1 TADEVKQW
9 SRDEG
14 REALKDQYLVYIYH
28 NVVDATGDSASTESD
43 TFRAVEHAIDE
54 LTELSRKVMMH
65 FNTSTVVVTAD
76 HGFLFQQSKLEA
88 ADRTSM
94 AEKPSNALKS
104 KKRYVI
110 GHGLQSTNDAWS
122 GSTKFTAGTVSDTD
136 FYVPKGANRFHFV
149 GGARFVHGGVMPQEI
164 VVPVLT
170 IRQLRGDKAEKRT
183 KRKVGVISTKSSL
196 KMVNNIQRFD
206 LMQTET
212 VSDKVLPVTISVA
225 IYDADQKV
233 SSEEAVTFDSTSD
246 SMSDRVKQV
255 PLSLSGSNYDRKKD
269 YFLIIKD
276 KDLGTEVERYRVTI
290 DLAFTDDFN

>member
-1 TADEVKQW
+1 VVKQW

-14 REALKDQYLVYIYH
+14 REALRDQYLVYIYH
-28 NVVDATGDSASTESD
+28 NVVDAIGDSASTESG
-43 TFRAVEHAIDE
+43 TFRAVEQAIDE

-94 AEKPSNALKS
+94 AEKPIGAFRS
-104 KKRYVI
+104 KKRYVL
-110 GHGLQSTNDAWS
+110 GHGMQNPTDAWFDL
-122 GSTKFTAGTVSDTD
+122 TKNTAGTSPGAE
-136 FYVPKGANRFHFV
+136 FWIPKGANRFHFV
-149 GGARFVHGGVMPQEI
+149 GGARFVHGGAMPQEI
-164 VVPVLT
+164 VVPVVT
-170 IRQLRGDKAEKRT
+170 IHQRRGEKAEKRT
-183 KRKVGVISTKSSL
+183 RRKVGVISTKSSL

-212 VSDKVLPVTISVA
+212 VSDTVLPMTISVA
-225 IYDADQKV
+225 IYDGEKKV

-246 SMSDRVKQV
+246 SMSDRVKSI
-255 PLSLSGSNYDRKKD
+255 PLSLSGSKYDRKKD

-276 KDLGTEVERYRVTI
+276 KDLGTEVERYRVAI